1 MSDAPTAAAP
11 QPGRV
16 ARLLS
21 LVRQLIDY
29 GKQFAATLR
38 TNPVQHGGS
47 DIAAILARIT
57 RGLLRAEALEARI
70 SRNAARLDA
79 DRKPRPAASR
89 RTPHPA
95 QHETNV
101 PQADEG
107 RPGPTNQSA
116 PVRDPTPEQIA
127 ALIQRQPVGAVIAD
141 ICRDL
146 GIRPN
151 HPLWPELRQIIVE
164 HGGSVTRLIIDI
176 LHDRHFWRP
185 VLDWLVAPAWPA
197 PPQQLPALAGTGPPT

>member
-29 GKQFAATLR
+29 GKHFAAALHS
-38 TNPVQHGGS
+38 NPVQHGGS

-79 DRKPRPAASR
+79 DRRPRSAASR
-89 RTPHPA
+89 RTPHAA
-95 QHETNV
+95 QHENNV
-101 PQADEG
+101 PQTGEG
-107 RPGPTNQSA
+107 RPGLTGQSA
-116 PVRDPTPEQIA
+116 SGCDPTPEQI
-127 ALIQRQPVGAVIAD
+127 
-141 ICRDL
+141 
-146 GIRPN
+146 
-151 HPLWPELRQIIVE
+151 
-164 HGGSVTRLIIDI
+164 
-176 LHDRHFWRP
+176 
-185 VLDWLVAPAWPA
+185 
-197 PPQQLPALAGTGPPT
+197 